1 MAEDG
6 DDGGDGGGAD
16 GMAVGGV
23 GGSKATAEEMLR
35 VKQIV
40 LELDGAISRLPLE
53 RRKGGGGNGGGGGE
67 PRYVRPGYGLRE
79 LLGTCSVTQDNVAA
93 LVQKCEQCVG
103 QLSEAMRFGVSSG
116 STFQLQKIADALRVA
131 FDEERPSNEYRLC
144 VQELPERDRQRNGNG
159 GKEVRTL
166 DIPRTLGY
174 WCFHSGGAMK
184 QLIEMGVRSILLTSG
199 TLSPLSSFA
208 DELGIP
214 FPYLTDWRTLM
225 SSNRS
230 ISYL

>member
-1 MAEDG
+1 M
-6 DDGGDGGGAD
+6 
-16 GMAVGGV
+16 
-23 GGSKATAEEMLR
+23 
-35 VKQIV
+35 
-40 LELDGAISRLPLE
+40 E
-53 RRKGGGGNGGGGGE
+53 RRKGGGGNGGGGE

-93 LVQKCEQCVG
+93 LVQKCEQCVA

-144 VQELPERDRQRNGNG
+144 VQELPERDRQRNGG

-166 DIPRTLGY
+166 DTPRTLGY

-184 QLIEMGVRSILLTSG
+184 QLIEMVEKLAEIDMNPIVE
-199 TLSPLSSFA
+199 TLQKAGWPGIRRKMVLRLM
-208 DELGIP
+208 ELI
-214 FPYLTDWRTLM
+214 
-225 SSNRS
+225 
-230 ISYL
+230 